1 MLGPGGPLKTKK
13 IFAALAALAT
23 IFALAGCSLNREVA
37 SLDPYSPSDGVQVDL
52 PELKARNVLFVSD
65 AEGNSVL
72 IGSFINAT
80 DGTVSAQLETMDS
93 EGKVVLTDITI
104 PAEGKFDLGYN
115 GTEGKRLFLTEL
127 PGSMHP
133 VYIRVG
139 GDPTEMLVPILDGT
153 LEEYRSFID

>member
-1 MLGPGGPLKTKK
+1 LKTKK
-13 IFAALAALAT
+13 IIATLAALVT

-65 AEGNSVL
+65 TDGNSVL
-72 IGSFINAT
+72 IGSFINTT
-80 DGTVSAQLETMDS
+80 DSIVSAQLETMDS
-93 EGKVVLTDITI
+93 EGKLVITDITI

-133 VYIRVG
+133 VYIRAG
-139 GDPTEMLVPILDGT
+139 GDPAEMLVPILDGT
-153 LEEYRSFID
+153 LAEYRPFID

>member
-1 MLGPGGPLKTKK
+1 VLGPGGPLKTKK
-13 IFAALAALAT
+13 IVAAIAAFIT
-23 IFALAGCSLNREVA
+23 IFALAGCSLSREVA

-65 AEGNSVL
+65 SDGNSVL

-93 EGKVVLTDITI
+93 DGKVVLTDITI

-115 GTEGKRLFLTEL
+115 GTEGKRLFLNEL

-139 GDPTEMLVPILDGT
+139 GDPTEILVPILDGT
-153 LEEYRSFID
+153 LEEYRPFID

>member
-1 MLGPGGPLKTKK
+1 
-13 IFAALAALAT
+13 
-23 IFALAGCSLNREVA
+23 
-37 SLDPYSPSDGVQVDL
+37 VDL

-65 AEGNSVL
+65 SDGNSVL

-93 EGKVVLTDITI
+93 DGKIVLTDITI

-115 GTEGKRLFLTEL
+115 GTEGKRLFLNEL

-139 GDPTEMLVPILDGT
+139 GDPTEILVPILDGT
-153 LEEYRSFID
+153 LEEYRPFID

>member
-1 MLGPGGPLKTKK
+1 MKTKK
-13 IFAALAALAT
+13 LIAALAALVT
-23 IFALAGCSLNREVA
+23 VFALAGCSLSREVA

-72 IGSFINAT
+72 IGSFLNTTDAT
-80 DGTVSAQLETMDS
+80 LVAQLETMDS
-93 EGKVVLTDITI
+93 NGKVVLTDITI

-133 VYIRVG
+133 VYIRAG
-139 GDPTEMLVPILDGT
+139 GDPTEILVPILDGT
-153 LEEYRSFID
+153 LEEYRPFID

>member
-1 MLGPGGPLKTKK
+1 
-13 IFAALAALAT
+13 
-23 IFALAGCSLNREVA
+23 
-37 SLDPYSPSDGVQVDL
+37 
-52 PELKARNVLFVSD
+52 
-65 AEGNSVL
+65 L

-93 EGKVVLTDITI
+93 DGKVVLTDITI

-115 GTEGKRLFLTEL
+115 GTEGKRLFLNEL

-139 GDPTEMLVPILDGT
+139 GDPTEILVPILDGT
-153 LEEYRSFID
+153 LEEYRPFID

>member
-1 MLGPGGPLKTKK
+1 MKTKK
-13 IFAALAALAT
+13 LIAALAALVT
-23 IFALAGCSLNREVA
+23 VFALAGCSLSREVA

-72 IGSFINAT
+72 IGSFLNTTDAT
-80 DGTVSAQLETMDS
+80 LVAQLETMDS
-93 EGKVVLTDITI
+93 NGKVVLTDITI
-104 PAEGKFDLGYN
+104 PAQGKFDLGYN

-133 VYIRVG
+133 VYIRAG
-139 GDPTEMLVPILDGT
+139 G
-153 LEEYRSFID
+153 

>member
-1 MLGPGGPLKTKK
+1 MKTKK
-13 IFAALAALAT
+13 IVAAIAAFIT
-23 IFALAGCSLNREVA
+23 IFALAGCSLSQEVA

-65 AEGNSVL
+65 SDGNSVL

-93 EGKVVLTDITI
+93 DGKVVLTDITI

-115 GTEGKRLFLTEL
+115 GTEGKRLFLNEL

-133 VYIRVG
+133 VYIRVD
-139 GDPTEMLVPILDGT
+139 GDPTEILVPILDGT
-153 LEEYRSFID
+153 LEEYRPFID

>member
-1 MLGPGGPLKTKK
+1 MKTKK
-13 IFAALAALAT
+13 IIAAIAALIT
-23 IFALAGCSLNREVA
+23 VFALAGCSLHREVA

-52 PELKARNVLFVSD
+52 PELKARNVLFVAD
-65 AEGNSVL
+65 ADGNAVL
-72 IGSFINAT
+72 IGSFINST

-104 PAEGKFDLGYN
+104 SPEGKFDLGYN
-115 GTEGKRLFLTEL
+115 GTEGKRLLLTEM

-133 VYIRVG
+133 VYIRAG
-139 GDPTEMLVPILDGT
+139 GDPTEILVPILDGT

>member
-1 MLGPGGPLKTKK
+1 MKTKK
-13 IFAALAALAT
+13 LIAALAALVT
-23 IFALAGCSLNREVA
+23 VFALAGCSLSREVA

-72 IGSFINAT
+72 IGSFLNTTDAT
-80 DGTVSAQLETMDS
+80 LVAQLETMDS
-93 EGKVVLTDITI
+93 NGKVVLTDITI

-133 VYIRVG
+133 VYIRAG

-153 LEEYRSFID
+153 LEEYRPFID